1 MKTIDKIPTSK
12 ISRAG
17 KMLQTGLKVGKNYAG
32 YYGSKILQGEADKNL
47 LDQKNA
53 ADIMD
58 SLQQLKGG
66 GLKVAQM
73 LSMEKSLLPK
83 AYLDQFSLAQFSVPP
98 LSAPLV
104 KKTFRKYLGKN
115 PEDLFDSFDYVASF
129 AASIGQVH
137 QAILNG
143 KKLAVKIQYPGVGE
157 SIKSDLAMLKPMASK
172 LLRLNLADAD
182 KYFGEVQ
189 DKLIEETNYILELR
203 NSQEMTEACQ
213 HIEGFS
219 FPRYYPEFSSERI
232 ITMDWM
238 EGVHLS
244 KYLEQDL
251 RNDQKSELGQR
262 IWDMFMF
269 QIHQL
274 RKVHA
279 DPHPGNILIN
289 ADSDICILD
298 FGCIKELPDSFY
310 IPYFALTEPGIIE
323 DRERF
328 EQILVQLE
336 ILYPHDTEA
345 ERAHYYDLFYKVL
358 SLLLKPFQSDT
369 WDFSDSHFFEQISIV
384 GEQLAKDTL
393 TAKYKANRGSKHFI
407 YVNRTF
413 FGLYQLMHMIGAVI
427 RVPYTATAQV
437 SAN

>member
-1 MKTIDKIPTSK
+1 MKTIDKIPTGK
-12 ISRAG
+12 LGRAS
-17 KMLQTGLKVGKNYAG
+17 KMLKTGLKVGKNYAG
-32 YYGSKILQGEADKNL
+32 YYGSKLLGDADKES

-83 AYLDQFSLAQFSVPP
+83 AYVDQFSLAQFSVPP

-115 PEDLFDSFDYVASF
+115 PEDIFDEFDYNAAF

-137 QAILNG
+137 RAQLNG

-172 LLRLNLADAD
+172 LLGLNLTDAD

-189 DKLIEETNYILELR
+189 DKLIEETNYILELN
-203 NSQEMTEACQ
+203 NSKELTQACRHLDGYQ
-213 HIEGFS
+213 
-219 FPRYYPEFSSERI
+219 FPEYYSEYSSERI
-232 ITMDWM
+232 ITMDWID
-238 EGVHLS
+238 GVHLP
-244 KYLEQDL
+244 KYLERSMTQSE
-251 RNDQKSELGQR
+251 RNRLGQK
-262 IWDMFMF
+262 IWDIFMY
-269 QIHQL
+269 QVHHL

-279 DPHPGNILIN
+279 DPHPGNILIQDD
-289 ADSDICILD
+289 ATLCILD
-298 FGCIKELPDSFY
+298 FGCIKELPSTFY
-310 IPYFALTEPGIIE
+310 EPYFRLTRPGVID
-323 DRERF
+323 DREAF
-328 EQILVQLE
+328 EEILEALE
-336 ILYPHDTEA
+336 ILYPEDTADQRE
-345 ERAHYYDLFYKVL
+345 HYYQLFHEVL
-358 SLLLKPFQSDT
+358 SLLLRPYQSET
-369 WDFSDSHFFEQISIV
+369 WDFSDEAFFDEISSI
-384 GEQLAKDTL
+384 GERIAKETL

-413 FGLYQLMHMIGAVI
+413 FGLYQLMHMIGAEI
-427 RVPYTATAQV
+427 RAPYIEASSV
-437 SAN
+437 